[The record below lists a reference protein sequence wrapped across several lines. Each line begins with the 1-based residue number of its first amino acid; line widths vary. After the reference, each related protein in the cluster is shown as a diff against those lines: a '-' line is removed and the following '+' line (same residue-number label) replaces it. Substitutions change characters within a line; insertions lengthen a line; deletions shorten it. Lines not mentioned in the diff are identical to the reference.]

1 MMTSSITRTLRRL
14 QTIPSM
20 VETPPSPALEVTTEE
35 LLPDVREMTLEAF
48 SKARLVVRIR
58 SRLLGTEI
66 ILASDNAL
74 LDEEAGP
81 VVYRASELKRL
92 LHATPEAVRD
102 IHRVKDLFRGSRITE
117 MRLET

>member
-14 QTIPSM
+14 QRPPSA
-20 VETPPSPALEVTTEE
+20 VETPPPALESTPEE
-35 LLPDVREMTLEAF
+35 PLPDIREMTLEAF

-74 LDEEAGP
+74 LDEEAGS

-92 LHATPEAVRD
+92 LSAPPEAVRD
-102 IHRVKDLFRGSRITE
+102 IHRMKDLFRGSRITE